1 MKKIIIIVFL
11 IIISFGCAS
20 AKLMPKFVEEPVT
33 AKEYN
38 DVIQFYNSI
47 KPHKTTIKD
56 LRELTGIDL
65 NNGQDITVL
74 GPTYVRNLFMKNSF
88 VKVEQLPT
96 EVQSCIKL
104 NGCIGYLMIKQRK
117 LRNGVG
123 RFFPRWLKFKKQD
136 VVKEWRLE
144 ILVLATRDTEKIV
157 YKEILSALPEQIEI
171 KTKKNPLGP
180 FQNLFGDV
188 QYKYKF

>member
-117 LRNGVG
+117 LRKGVG